1 MCAGEQEGVQG
12 VGNCA
17 GIAEVRLLEASV
29 TLSALGDSLDKGFTP
44 LDQPDLPRKNLSDWT
59 GWQAPSHTKPSSQ
72 APAQLGRLSWG
83 SGGVGVGGEPSRNGE
98 AGGGGG

>member
-29 TLSALGDSLDKGFTP
+29 TLSVLGDSLDKGFTP
-44 LDQPDLPRKNLSDWT
+44 LPQPDLPRKNLSAWT

-72 APAQLGRLSWG
+72 APWLSELGQWG
-83 SGGVGVGGEPSRNGE
+83 CGGGRGTIQEW
-98 AGGGGG
+98 GGGGGED

>member
-12 VGNCA
+12 VDNCA

-44 LDQPDLPRKNLSDWT
+44 LPQPDLPRKNLS
-59 GWQAPSHTKPSSQ
+59 A
-72 APAQLGRLSWG
+72 
-83 SGGVGVGGEPSRNGE
+83 
-98 AGGGGG
+98 